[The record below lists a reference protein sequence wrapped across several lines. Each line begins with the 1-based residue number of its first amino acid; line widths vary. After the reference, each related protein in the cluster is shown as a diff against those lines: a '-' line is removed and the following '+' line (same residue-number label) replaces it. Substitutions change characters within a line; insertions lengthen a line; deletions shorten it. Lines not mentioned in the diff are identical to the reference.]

1 MSWNIAP
8 ECVSVVTLGIIW
20 LYSRRGSVLPTLKD
34 QLFQGCFLVTFCA
47 MTSNILSTVMILNY
61 KTVPL
66 SLIWLVTMIY
76 YLLTPLMGLIYF
88 LYSTSVIYDDKKSL
102 KKIIGFGSIPGL
114 VYILLVLL
122 NPFTKELFDINRLE
136 GYTQG
141 RLVAVTY
148 IIFYMYCFMSVLV
161 VLANRKLVSPQI
173 YRILGSFPLIA
184 VIVIIFQQFYP
195 SVILS
200 GSAATSALLIIY
212 LHLQNKQISMD
223 YLTNVPNRFILLNI
237 MNLMLKRPNVQ
248 PFAVLVVSLRNFREI
263 NTSYGQSTGDLFLKK
278 ICDYL
283 CTFVPRD
290 NVYRFSGDEFA
301 ILLEGSKADNINE
314 LISEIDLRMKQPWQ
328 VNDYQCVIP
337 VAMGIVYYPNSAQ
350 TLEEIVNALEYA
362 VFRAKSEKAGN
373 ICYCDQQMILELRRK
388 NQIIQILK
396 ELLHTSDFE
405 LYYQPIVSLDSGQY
419 IYAES
424 LMRIPN
430 SPIGPIYPN
439 EFIPIAEE
447 TGLII
452 ELTYLILEKVC
463 KFVNNML
470 TAGIPIKAVHV
481 NFSAIQFNDRDLVK
495 KVLHIIEKNNTPFSA
510 IKIEFT
516 ESAIAENAQT
526 VTAFACEMKKR
537 GILMG
542 LDDFGTGYSNIAT
555 VIGIPFNTMKLD
567 RSLISS
573 AMENEKSAS
582 VVKNLTRT
590 FKDLNMTVIA
600 EGVEDEA
607 QNAMVKDCG
616 IDQVQG
622 YYYARPMPEPEAKA
636 FLLEHAC
643 SRLCHAQCSGAD

>member
-8 ECVSVVTLGIIW
+8 ECVSVVILGIIW
-20 LYSRRGSVLPTLKD
+20 MYSRRGSVLPTLRD
-34 QLFQGCFLVTFCA
+34 QLFQVCFLVTFCA
-47 MTSNILSTVMILNY
+47 MTSNILSTVMIMHY
-61 KTVPL
+61 ETVPL
-66 SLIWLVTMIY
+66 LLTWLVTMIY
-76 YLLTPLMGLIYF
+76 YLLTPMMGMIYF
-88 LYSTSVIYDDKKSL
+88 LYSTSVIYGDQKNL
-102 KKIIGFGSIPGL
+102 KKIISFGSIPGL
-114 VYILLVLL
+114 VYIFLVLV
-122 NPFTKELFDINRLE
+122 NPFFKELFDINRLE

-141 RLVAVTY
+141 NLVAATY
-148 IIFYMYCFMSVLV
+148 IIFYVYCAMSVFV
-161 VLANRKLVSPQI
+161 VLINRKLVSPQI
-173 YRILGSFPLIA
+173 YRILVSFPLIA
-184 VIVIIFQQFYP
+184 VIVIIFQQFFP

-223 YLTNVPNRFILLNI
+223 YLTNVPNRFVMLN
-237 MNLMLKRPNVQ
+237 MMELMLKRPGTQN
-248 PFAVLVVSLRNFREI
+248 FAVLVVSLRNFRDI

-278 ICDYL
+278 VCDYL

-301 ILLEGSKADNINE
+301 ILLKGGKVENLNE
-314 LISEIDLRMKQPWQ
+314 LSEEIALRMERPWQ

-337 VAMGIVYYPNSAQ
+337 AAMGIAYYPSSAQ
-350 TLEEIVNALEYA
+350 TLEEIINALEYA
-362 VFRAKSEKAGN
+362 VFRAKSGKSGN
-373 ICYCDQQMILELRRK
+373 ICYCDQQMISELRRK

-396 ELLHTSDFE
+396 ELLHTGDFE
-405 LYYQPIVSLDSGQY
+405 LYYQPIVSLDSGRFL
-419 IYAES
+419 YAES

-463 KFVNNML
+463 WFVNKML
-470 TAGIPIKAVHV
+470 AAGIPIKAVHV
-481 NFSAIQFNDRDLVK
+481 NFSAVQFNDQALVQ
-495 KVLHIIEKNNTPFSA
+495 KVLHIIETNHTPFSA

-567 RSLISS
+567 KSLINS
-573 AMENEKSAS
+573 AMESEKSAT

-600 EGVEDEA
+600 EGVENEA

-622 YYYARPMPEPEAKA
+622 YFYSKPMPEPEVEV
-636 FLLEHAC
+636 FLTEHA
-643 SRLCHAQCSGAD
+643 SLIKKRA

>member
-8 ECVSVVTLGIIW
+8 ECVSVVILGIIW
-20 LYSRRGSVLPTLKD
+20 MYSRRGRILPTLKD

-47 MTSNILSTVMILNY
+47 MTSNILSTVMIMHY

-66 SLIWLVTMIY
+66 SLIWLVTMVY

-88 LYSTSVIYDDKKSL
+88 LYSTSVIYGDKKSL
-102 KKIIGFGSIPGL
+102 RKVICFGSIPGII
-114 VYILLVLL
+114 YILLVLM
-122 NPFTKELFDINRLE
+122 NPFIKELFDINRTE

-141 RLVAVTY
+141 RLVAATY
-148 IIFYMYCFMSVLV
+148 IIFYIYCVMSVIV
-161 VLANRKLVSPQI
+161 VQVNRRQISPQI
-173 YRILGSFPLIA
+173 YRILVSFPLIA
-184 VIVIIFQQFYP
+184 VIVIIFQQFFP

-212 LHLQNKQISMD
+212 LHLQNKQIAMD
-223 YLTNVPNRFILLNI
+223 YLTNVPNRFILLNL
-237 MNLMLKRPNVQ
+237 MSLMLKRPATQ

-290 NVYRFSGDEFA
+290 SVYRFSGDEFA
-301 ILLEGSKADNINE
+301 VLLEGGNIENVNE
-314 LISEIDLRMKQPWQ
+314 LIAEIDSRMELPWQ

-337 VAMGIVYYPNSAQ
+337 VAMGIAYYPDSAQ
-350 TLEEIVNALEYA
+350 TLEDMVNALEYA
-362 VFRAKSEKAGN
+362 VFRAKSGKADN
-373 ICYCDQQMILELRRK
+373 VCYCDQQMIMELRRK
-388 NQIIQILK
+388 NKIIQILK
-396 ELLHTSDFE
+396 DILHTGDFE
-405 LYYQPIVSLDSGQY
+405 LYYQPIVSLDSGKFL
-419 IYAES
+419 YAES
-424 LMRIPN
+424 LMRIPK

-463 KFVNNML
+463 KFVNKML
-470 TAGIPIKAVHV
+470 AAGIPIKAVHV
-481 NFSAIQFNDRDLVK
+481 NFSAVQFNDRDLVQ
-495 KVLHIIEKNNTPFSA
+495 KVLDIIEQNHTPFTA

-526 VTAFACEMKKR
+526 VTAFAYEMKKR

-573 AMENEKSAS
+573 AMENEKSAC

-622 YYYARPMPEPEAKA
+622 YYYSRPMPEPEVEA
-636 FLLEHAC
+636 FLKERASHQHL
-643 SRLCHAQCSGAD
+643 